1 MNIVIIA
8 AGKGSRIYKKVK
20 KNKQLINIKEGIL
33 LKVLVKNAIKSGF
46 TKIFV
51 VVGYK
56 SQIIKNTL
64 REFKQ
69 VNFIY
74 NKYYNKKEMF
84 YSIICGLK
92 KISGNTLISYSDI
105 IYKKNLLDRIIKKNS
120 KNILLPVNLSWRNI
134 WKIRRKNIYE
144 DAETLKYNKKNELK
158 EIGNKIKKK
167 EEPKSQ
173 FMGLIYIPKKK
184 ISKVINYYK
193 NNNYDSMQTT
203 DFLNIVLSNK
213 EKIKV
218 LPTKSFWYEFDDYE
232 DLYNFRKKF
241 N

>member
-105 IYKKNLLDRIIKKNS
+105 IYKKNLLDKIQNTFCRSSYYRKT
-120 KNILLPVNLSWRNI
+120 VYGAQSWLF
-134 WKIRRKNIYE
+134 Y
-144 DAETLKYNKKNELK
+144 T
-158 EIGNKIKKK
+158 
-167 EEPKSQ
+167 
-173 FMGLIYIPKKK
+173 FCKKK
-184 ISKVINYYK
+184 I
-193 NNNYDSMQTT
+193 
-203 DFLNIVLSNK
+203 LL
-213 EKIKV
+213 
-218 LPTKSFWYEFDDYE
+218 
-232 DLYNFRKKF
+232 
-241 N
+241 